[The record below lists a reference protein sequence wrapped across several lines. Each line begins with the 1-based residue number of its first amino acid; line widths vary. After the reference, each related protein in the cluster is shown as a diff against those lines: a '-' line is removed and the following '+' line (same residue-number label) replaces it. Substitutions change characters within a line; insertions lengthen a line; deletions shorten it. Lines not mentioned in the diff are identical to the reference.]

1 MENRSVTMYRLAKD
15 LGVHQTTIKNWL
27 EGKGEPRI
35 SEIQAIADTLG
46 VDPYILMTWESNPT
60 EMYEKWLTVAD
71 PIFKYLYSIGY
82 VFESSEPEEATK
94 LGALSVKQSKGFV
107 LKSETGDV
115 FFTEKEFDN
124 FKVEL
129 KKSADYLIWQQSQQQ
144 KK

>member
-1 MENRSVTMYRLAKD
+1 MTFAQRLKSAMENRSVTMYRLAKD

-82 VFESSEPEEATK
+82 VFESSEPEDRK
-94 LGALSVKQSKGFV
+94 SVV
-107 LKSETGDV
+107 
-115 FFTEKEFDN
+115 
-124 FKVEL
+124 
-129 KKSADYLIWQQSQQQ
+129 
-144 KK
+144 